1 MRAGYIINIG
11 SQAGLHASK
20 GNAAYAA
27 SKWAMTG
34 WSQSC
39 FEVRSAWSAAAY
51 QYRSHWHAACCKNQ
65 KKQQGRSQS
74 RALRLSLLMSLQCG
88 ALQELREHD
97 IRVTTLFPHYVQSGM
112 TEEVISLEVPKLLFL
127 LAVEDDMSLRHLLAT
142 LYSLLR
148 LLNVLAG

>member
-1 MRAGYIINIG
+1 M
-11 SQAGLHASK
+11 
-20 GNAAYAA
+20 
-27 SKWAMTG
+27 
-34 WSQSC
+34 
-39 FEVRSAWSAAAY
+39 
-51 QYRSHWHAACCKNQ
+51 
-65 KKQQGRSQS
+65 
-74 RALRLSLLMSLQCG
+74 RLSLLMSLQCG